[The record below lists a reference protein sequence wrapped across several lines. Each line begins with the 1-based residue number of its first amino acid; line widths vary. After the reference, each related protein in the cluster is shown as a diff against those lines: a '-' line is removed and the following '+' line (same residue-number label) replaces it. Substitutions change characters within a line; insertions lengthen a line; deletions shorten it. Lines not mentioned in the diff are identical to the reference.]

1 MQKAAVMRANTER
14 DKDMERSKDMEMN
27 IEFLK
32 DATLFCGMSEEEISD
47 SLEFFRAY
55 EHNFKKGAI
64 ILYAGDVTDKMGLVM
79 QGSVTIESDDAWG
92 NKTILSSVE
101 AGQFFS
107 ETYSLLPDE
116 PMLVNVVAN
125 EDCRILFLRVGSL
138 RRLQNNTDRWM
149 LRFISNLLS
158 ISIHKNLMLSSRSF
172 HTAPKTIRGRVM
184 SYLNS
189 VSMQKHAREFNIPFD
204 RQQLADYLNLER
216 TALSKELGKM
226 KKDGLIDYYKN
237 TFKIIV

>member
-1 MQKAAVMRANTER
+1 
-14 DKDMERSKDMEMN
+14 MN

-32 DATLFCGMSEEEISD
+32 TTMIFRGMDDAEITD
-47 SLEFFRAY
+47 SLNFLQANEQ
-55 EHNFKKGAI
+55 NFKRGAPV
-64 ILYAGDVTDKMGLVM
+64 LHAGNVTDKLGLVM

-92 NKTILSSVE
+92 NRTILGNAE
-101 AGQFFS
+101 TGQFFA

-125 EDCRILFLRVGSL
+125 EDCRILFLRIGSL
-138 RRLQNNTDRWM
+138 NRLQSNTELWM
-149 LRFISNLLS
+149 LRFISNLLV
-158 ISIHKNLMLSSRSF
+158 ISSHKNLMLSSRSF

-184 SYLNS
+184 AYLNS

-226 KKDGLIDYYKN
+226 KRDGLIDYYKN
-237 TFKIIV
+237 SFKIKVSKI

>member
-1 MQKAAVMRANTER
+1 
-14 DKDMERSKDMEMN
+14 MN

-32 DATLFCGMSEEEISD
+32 TTMIFHGMSEDEIAD
-47 SLEFFRAY
+47 SLEFFHAN
-55 EHNFKKGAI
+55 EQHFKKGTAI
-64 ILYAGDVTDKMGLVM
+64 LRAGAVTDKMGLVM
-79 QGSVTIESDDAWG
+79 DGSVTIESDDVWG
-92 NKTILSSVE
+92 NRTILSSVE
-101 AGQFFS
+101 AGQFFA

-125 EDCRILFLRVGSL
+125 EDCRILFLKIGSL
-138 RRLQNNTDRWM
+138 KRLQSNMGQWM
-149 LRFISNLLS
+149 IRFVSNLLM
-158 ISIHKNLMLSSRSF
+158 ISTHKNLMLSGRSF

-184 SYLNS
+184 NYLNS
-189 VSMQKHAREFNIPFD
+189 VSIQKHANEFNIPFD

-226 KKDGLIDYYKN
+226 KRDGLIDFYKN